1 MSRNVVISR
10 SRALKKLRNKLGN
23 PIRSL
28 NSIIVGLHA
37 VKTGVAKKPPDL
49 NVSWGPLD
57 LVRAEIEARGF
68 AIRSL
73 MTVSCDALDHYF
85 HDLGSLPGPLQD
97 KSVKAALRGE
107 VQTINEPNKITDSVI
122 DELKKKL
129 LASKQSTVEVKR
141 TISEFSELY
150 CGKRQPQSIRLRHE
164 KLYNYCADNKSAEAK
179 SALPPK
185 VYFSAIQLLISWRN
199 LLIHDSEYDSLSG
212 DAVSVLRDHAEM
224 LMIEHSG
231 VDINKTIENYSN
243 KIEPTLKDIST
254 LVSILLRYVSAIDE
268 SLLRSCDIGRYFKDA
283 IVYEIK
289 NRKDGLDILRKWP
302 GRSFEARVNNARELV
317 AIHGFMPDSFKSKK
331 GTTFMYV
338 LSETDLQ
345 FLECSRF
352 EDLKQV
358 LDV

>member
-1 MSRNVVISR
+1 MSRKVAISR
-10 SRALKKLRNKLGN
+10 SRALKKFRNKLGN
-23 PIRSL
+23 PIRCL
-28 NSIIVGLHA
+28 NSVIVGLHA
-37 VKTGVAKKPPDL
+37 VKIGIAKKPHDL
-49 NVSWGPLD
+49 NISWKPLD
-57 LVRAEIEARGF
+57 LARAEIEARGF

-73 MTVSCDALDHYF
+73 MTVACDALDHYF
-85 HDLGSLPGPLQD
+85 YDLGCLPGPLQEE
-97 KSVKAALRGE
+97 SVKSILRKE
-107 VQTINEPNKITDSVI
+107 MLTVFEPKQITDSVI
-122 DELKKKL
+122 EVLKKKL
-129 LASKQSTVEVKR
+129 LASKQSPVEVKR

-150 CGKRQPQSIRLRHE
+150 CGKRQPQSLRLRHE

-212 DAVSVLRDHAEM
+212 DAVSVLRDQAEM

-283 IVYEIK
+283 IIYEIK
-289 NRKDGLDILRKWP
+289 KRKDGLDILRKWP
-302 GRSFEARVNNARELV
+302 GRSFDDRVNNAREFV
-317 AIHGFMPDSFKSKK
+317 AIHGFVPNNFKLKK
-331 GTTFMYV
+331 DTTFSYV
-338 LSETDLQ
+338 LTDTDLQ
-345 FLECSRF
+345 FLEVSRF
-352 EDLKQV
+352 EDLRKV
-358 LDV
+358 LGV